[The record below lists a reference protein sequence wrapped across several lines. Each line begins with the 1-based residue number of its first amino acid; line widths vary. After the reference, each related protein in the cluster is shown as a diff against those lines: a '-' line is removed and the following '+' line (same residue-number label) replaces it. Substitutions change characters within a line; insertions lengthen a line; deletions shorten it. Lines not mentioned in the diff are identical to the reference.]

1 MPVQTGIRCLPFVK
15 ATMLRGLALLR
26 TLAAVTLG
34 AADISSSGNW
44 TEMIDASDL
53 VAGAGSDVASQ
64 YESGSGTATLTISNT
79 AGASWRIL
87 ARRSDGTWHNNFVLS
102 VRRTS
107 DGSGSGAVIGGS
119 SYIQLSTLDTEIFS
133 GSGDRS
139 SIAVQ
144 YKLTGMSKN
153 VSPNLY
159 SSGITFVLLLP

>member
-1 MPVQTGIRCLPFVK
+1 
-15 ATMLRGLALLR
+15 MLAV
-26 TLAAVTLG
+26 VTLG
-34 AADISSSGNW
+34 ADVSSSGNW

-53 VAGAGSDVASQ
+53 VAGAGSDVTSQ
-64 YESGSGTATLTISNT
+64 YESGSGAATLTISNT

-87 ARRSDGTWHNNFVLS
+87 ARRSDSTWHGDFVLA

-119 SYIQLSTLDTEIFS
+119 SYTQLSTLDTEIFS

-139 SIAVQ
+139 NIAVQ
-144 YKLTGMSKN
+144 YKLTGMSKI